1 MLEEND
7 TLAAE
12 TTGKEDQDGTGLE
25 ALADLSG
32 TDSLANLFLTQKST
46 VRKLISNWVKTIEK
60 DKTR

>member
-32 TDSLANLFLTQKST
+32 TDSLANLFFDTK
-46 VRKLISNWVKTIEK
+46 I
-60 DKTR
+60 DG